1 MGLRTLSASPFGS
14 RGIAHC
20 SSETPYPGI
29 WLASKSSMLLVH
41 GENQVILG
49 SWCAKKSVQSTLL
62 SGIPSTLHSAV
73 PKTPRVHPSA
83 APCLGTPRAP
93 AARQAPA
100 SPPASSC
107 CLPQPR
113 QRLRGFLSCLEQP
126 EPPAL
131 LGAFGGTQEQEEPA
145 PPRER
150 SGRLSPGFRSPLS
163 TPTPPRSFPRAICQ
177 VPARWNFTLLF

>member
-1 MGLRTLSASPFGS
+1 MACFKELDVASSWRKPGDIGFLGKAHFYLASPGS
-14 RGIAHC
+14 A
-20 SSETPYPGI
+20 
-29 WLASKSSMLLVH
+29 
-41 GENQVILG
+41 
-49 SWCAKKSVQSTLL
+49 
-62 SGIPSTLHSAV
+62 TLHSAV

-93 AARQAPA
+93 AAWQAPA

>member
-1 MGLRTLSASPFGS
+1 
-14 RGIAHC
+14 
-20 SSETPYPGI
+20 
-29 WLASKSSMLLVH
+29 MLLRNTLPRHMACFKELDVASSWRKP
-41 GENQVILG
+41 GDTGFLG
-49 SWCAKKSVQSTLL
+49 KHTFIWHPQAPPPFTQTCPKPPGST
-62 SGIPSTLHSAV
+62 TV
-73 PKTPRVHPSA
+73 
-83 APCLGTPRAP
+83 PCLGTPRAP
-93 AARQAPA
+93 AAWQAPA

-107 CLPQPR
+107 CLPQPQ
-113 QRLRGFLSCLEQP
+113 QRLRGFLSCCKQP

-131 LGAFGGTQEQEEPA
+131 LGAFGGTEEQEEPA